1 MWSAR
6 HGWWFANLPT
16 FWSWKV
22 GWRFFCLTKLLQL
35 KINSIKPK
43 VKSLHYTKSA
53 SWKITCHNL
62 WALLVDGFGADI
74 TGWNWCWL
82 PRWLKVKILH
92 QKPRSWC
99 VSQRGYRWVSPQ
111 INTPNGLEM
120 IQRNGL
126 QIWLDTW
133 FSSWSLG
140 KILYLTNMFQSC
152 NSERPVFVDWCTVP
166 VYPSENQQGI
176 QIQQGNH
183 FANLC
188 FWLSCHFL
196 LHEGKEIC
204 ETFVGPRRLLR
215 KTLGWIS
222 QHNLLVKH
230 EITSLR
236 LFADLYWWA
245 PFSRRVAVESSYH
258 WLFISQLLLVSP
270 KISIHRGPWVIDN
283 PGSLER
289 SSKAVSNVLGCFR
302 RSQSPQCIKA
312 SILTSLPLV
321 PHTVETR
328 CASHPRRMLRRLG
341 QYTGHPEASNTWRG
355 YHSCTWCHSRTRWCR
370 WYSARGRIL

>member
-1 MWSAR
+1 
-6 HGWWFANLPT
+6 
-16 FWSWKV
+16 
-22 GWRFFCLTKLLQL
+22 
-35 KINSIKPK
+35 
-43 VKSLHYTKSA
+43 
-53 SWKITCHNL
+53 
-62 WALLVDGFGADI
+62 
-74 TGWNWCWL
+74 
-82 PRWLKVKILH
+82 
-92 QKPRSWC
+92 
-99 VSQRGYRWVSPQ
+99 
-111 INTPNGLEM
+111 M

-321 PHTVETR
+321 AILWKLDALSSKENATSTWTVHKAPWSFEHLNSKGHQDSSG
-328 CASHPRRMLRRLG
+328 CLVVLHHPNLITTEG
-341 QYTGHPEASNTWRG
+341 RG
-355 YHSCTWCHSRTRWCR
+355 CHSCTRCRSCSRCHSRTRWCR

>member
-1 MWSAR
+1 
-6 HGWWFANLPT
+6 
-16 FWSWKV
+16 
-22 GWRFFCLTKLLQL
+22 
-35 KINSIKPK
+35 
-43 VKSLHYTKSA
+43 
-53 SWKITCHNL
+53 
-62 WALLVDGFGADI
+62 
-74 TGWNWCWL
+74 
-82 PRWLKVKILH
+82 
-92 QKPRSWC
+92 
-99 VSQRGYRWVSPQ
+99 
-111 INTPNGLEM
+111 M
-120 IQRNGL
+120 IQGNGL

-176 QIQQGNH
+176 QIEEGNH

-236 LFADLYWWA
+236 LFADLYHWA

-321 PHTVETR
+321 THTVETR
-328 CASHPRRMLRRLG
+328 CALIQGECYVDLDSAQGTLKLRTPEQQGSPRFLRLLGRPSPSKPDHHWGKRMPQLRPMPQLQQMPQPHPMVQVIQCQRQDSLDEPGVQMECLQMRVQRWKSISWMIIL
-341 QYTGHPEASNTWRG
+341 QTWFEQALFVF
-355 YHSCTWCHSRTRWCR
+355 HDSDIHHKTF
-370 WYSARGRIL
+370 